1 MIDPLLLH
9 LTVTSFVLFRG
20 SHRNMLL
27 KPLIVITATA
37 MQPWISR
44 RAAVSSLLVPAPS
57 LAAVKSTEPTTFRDP
72 SFELTYPG
80 DYFAIRRTISGD
92 VVRRGGVIFTAGN
105 LGRAEVV
112 TVERFPVQDLLIQA
126 DATSFFPQGSI
137 KKWSDIG
144 TRQALAEYVC
154 ERRDN
159 EANLASKGA
168 APKARTSVP
177 IDGSIRVD
185 DTNLQVDV
193 LTTIGATEMRVGE
206 SGAKAA
212 TPSIRRIQR
221 ARLVLLPGGK
231 TVMAVWA
238 GCLDDGWNSGEGEV
252 LSEVVASFVPLADD
266 Q

>member
-1 MIDPLLLH
+1 MA
-9 LTVTSFVLFRG
+9 
-20 SHRNMLL
+20 
-27 KPLIVITATA
+27 KPLTTLLFLIVRASA
-37 MQPWISR
+37 MKTWIPR
-44 RAAVSSLLVPAPS
+44 RAALASLAIPAPS
-57 LAAVKSTEPTTFRDP
+57 LAADKSTEPTTFRDP

-80 DYFAIRRTISGD
+80 DYFAIRRKISGD
-92 VVRRGGVIFTAGN
+92 VVRRGGVIFTAGR
-105 LGRAEVV
+105 LGKAEVV
-112 TVERFPVQDLLIQA
+112 TVERFPVQDLLTQA
-126 DATSFFPQGSI
+126 DATSFFPDGAI

-144 TRQALAEYVC
+144 TRKALAEYVC

-177 IDGSIRVD
+177 IDGSIKVD

-193 LTTIGATEMRVGE
+193 LTVIGATEMRVGDA
-206 SGAKAA
+206 GATAV

-252 LSEVVASFVPLADD
+252 LGDVVASFVPLAATDEV
-266 Q
+266 